1 MKSVQLLHILIL
13 KFCKTRSSVPFM
25 KYLNIILDKSN
36 LSYLSTSK
44 SQMVKCPGVNRWKV
58 NALIPWMVD
67 GKIPHCCLEGWA
79 LLELT
84 DTITFDKDVFNLRD
98 QRLKEWIKGIWSFF
112 GQHVRGHK
120 AYHIDFLG
128 CSPLVFIHIGYRHL
142 YSTCKKT
149 EV

>member
-13 KFCKTRSSVPFM
+13 KFCKTRSSIPFM

-44 SQMVKCPGVNRWKV
+44 SQMVKCPGVNRWKA
-58 NALIPWMVD
+58 NTLIPWMVD

-98 QRLKEWIKGIWSFF
+98 QRLKEWIKGTFWAACERAQSLPHRLPRL
-112 GQHVRGHK
+112 QPSRV
-120 AYHIDFLG
+120 YTYWL
-128 CSPLVFIHIGYRHL
+128 
-142 YSTCKKT
+142 
-149 EV
+149 